1 MPRREPPTG
10 LPLTAQPPLY
20 QFTGGGHTIA
30 WSNAAVFLFDHFGR
44 PHWFATDGYSAMLTP
59 ALLPGAD
66 DGLFPLEIGP
76 QHRVYLPDH
85 IKSLFKYVKGKHVL
99 YDPATGTLLS
109 PDGIVQVPAF
119 EHLAEEGK
127 EPEPVPMPDVEAAF
141 AGEPVE
147 QSSFSLGLKFI
158 SAIRSAFSHTVKE
171 AGIDMTCLEGDR
183 MHLEI
188 AMPYEARVLISM
200 SSGAPVHEEDPQEEQ
215 GEDAQEGQEAPAK
228 ASRELRSTMK
238 RIDRELKAEG
248 VSMTISGAG
257 MSATFGAPQPGPQ
270 AR

>member
-1 MPRREPPTG
+1 MPRKEPTG

-30 WSNAAVFLFDHFGR
+30 WSNAAVFLFDHLGR
-44 PHWFATDGYSAMLTP
+44 PHWFAIDGYSAMLTP

-76 QHRVYLPDH
+76 DHRVYLPDH

-99 YDPATGTLLS
+99 YDPSTGTLLS

-119 EHLAEEGK
+119 EHLAEEGQ
-127 EPEPVPMPDVEAAF
+127 EPELVPLPDVKAAF

-147 QSSFSLGLKFI
+147 QSTFSLGLKFI

-171 AGIDMTCLEGDR
+171 AGIDMTCLEDDR

-188 AMPYEARVLISM
+188 GMPYEARVLISM
-200 SSGAPVHEEDPQEEQ
+200 SGGAPAHEEDPEEDEQ
-215 GEDAQEGQEAPAK
+215 PQTAQEGQEAPGKPSK
-228 ASRELRSTMK
+228 AFRDTVK

-248 VSMTISGAG
+248 AGMTISFEGK
-257 MSATFGAPQPGPQ
+257 SATLGASQPGPQ